1 MAEQES
7 PETQEKK
14 GGKGKKIAIFAAIG
28 AGIAA
33 LMWWKRRGKQDEGEQ
48 P

>member
-14 GGKGKKIAIFAAIG
+14 GGKGKLIMILAGIG
-28 AGIAA
+28 AAVAA
-33 LMWWKRRGKQDEGEQ
+33 LIWWRRRGSQEEGE
-48 P
+48 

>member
-14 GGKGKKIAIFAAIG
+14 GGKGKKVAILAGIG
-28 AGIAA
+28 AAIAA
-33 LMWWKRRGKQDEGEQ
+33 LMWWKRRSKSEEEGE
-48 P
+48 

>member
-14 GGKGKKIAIFAAIG
+14 GGKGKKIAILAAIG
-28 AGIAA
+28 AGVAA
-33 LMWWKRRGKQDEGEQ
+33 LMWWKRRGKQEEEGE
-48 P
+48 